1 MEDHYPGD
9 MTIKVTHTY
18 DADHRWTIQYEAE
31 STKRTLF
38 NPTNHVYFNLNRD
51 NNVVDNHRMSSSS
64 LKMYTLD
71 DENIVT
77 GDEPL
82 NFAKYLKMNTFS
94 LKIYLIVRIKS
105 FKNKCNVIK
114 V

>member
-1 MEDHYPGD
+1 
-9 MTIKVTHTY
+9 
-18 DADHRWTIQYEAE
+18 YEAE

-82 NFAKYLKMNTFS
+82 NFSQIFEDEHIL
-94 LKIYLIVRIKS
+94 
-105 FKNKCNVIK
+105 FKDIFDSTNQKLQEQMQRYK
-114 V
+114 